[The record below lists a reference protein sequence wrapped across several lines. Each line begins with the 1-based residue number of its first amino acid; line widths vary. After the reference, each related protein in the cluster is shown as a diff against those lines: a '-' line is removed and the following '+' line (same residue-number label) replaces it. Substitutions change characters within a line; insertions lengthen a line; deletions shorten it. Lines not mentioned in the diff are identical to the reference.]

1 MLDSCVTTSSN
12 RIIAVSQIVHRTLA
26 MSTKAILKSPS
37 LPCSHVVTSYLGKSF
52 LSRTLGMSQT
62 KRCVHHSIIFYRYLR
77 LYYRMRG
84 RKTSVPM
91 IRQIMAMRFMQSVSV
106 GPKSVQDICLNE
118 LLDLVQE
125 PLRTDSVRVQD
136 SLRHCELNQRS

>member
-1 MLDSCVTTSSN
+1 M
-12 RIIAVSQIVHRTLA
+12 
-26 MSTKAILKSPS
+26 
-37 LPCSHVVTSYLGKSF
+37 
-52 LSRTLGMSQT
+52 
-62 KRCVHHSIIFYRYLR
+62 
-77 LYYRMRG
+77 
-84 RKTSVPM
+84 PM